1 MSRADGLKWQVATQR
16 GIAPRNCCATGSRA
30 RQGKVRKGEG
40 NSRGGAHA
48 ISDIA
53 NCAFPR
59 VTSRFETHDL
69 PTYRGKKL
77 M

>member
-1 MSRADGLKWQVATQR
+1 MAGGRPSAASREETAVQR
-16 GIAPRNCCATGSRA
+16 EAGQGRA

-40 NSRGGAHA
+40 NSCGGAHA
-48 ISDIA
+48 ISDIT
-53 NCAFPR
+53 NCASTR

-69 PTYRGKKL
+69 PTHRGEKF